1 MLFHLVCFIIFSTGI
16 DKRLGKEVFMA
27 LRYDAGEVI
36 TAMVTPF
43 NSKREID
50 YDKAEQLTKYLIT
63 HGSDA
68 ILVAGTTGEGP
79 TLTHEEEFELLSTVK
94 RAAVNKAK
102 VIMNAGSNSTET
114 AVMAAKWAQKENV
127 DAILSVVPYYN
138 KPSQQG
144 MIEHFSAVAE
154 SVDIPVIIYNIPGRT
169 GVNMLPETVAA
180 LAEKYQNIVAIKQSF
195 GDMDAITE
203 MKICCPS
210 DFSIYSG
217 DDSLTL
223 PMMSLGARGVV
234 SVASHIFGSEIKSMI
249 RNYKTGEFV
258 AAVNMHKKLYPAF
271 RKLFM
276 APNPVPVKAA
286 LAHKG
291 LIEDYVRRPLVE
303 LSSIEK
309 KELFMVLDEINED

>member
-1 MLFHLVCFIIFSTGI
+1 
-16 DKRLGKEVFMA
+16 MA

-43 NSKREID
+43 NNKREID
-50 YDKAEQLTKYLIT
+50 YDKAEQLTKHLIT

-68 ILVAGTTGEGP
+68 VLVAGTTGEGP

-102 VIMNAGSNSTET
+102 VIMNAGSNCTET

-154 SVDIPVIIYNIPGRT
+154 SVDLPVIIYNIPGRT
-169 GVNMLPETVAA
+169 GVNMLPETVAS
-180 LAEKYQNIVAIKQSF
+180 LAEKYSNFVAIKQSC
-195 GDMDAITE
+195 GDMDAVTE
-203 MKICCPS
+203 MKICCPP

-234 SVASHIFGSEIKSMI
+234 SVASHLFGSEIKSMI
-249 RNYKTGEFV
+249 RNYKTGEFL

-291 LIEDYVRRPLVE
+291 LIEDTVRRPLVE

>member
-1 MLFHLVCFIIFSTGI
+1 
-16 DKRLGKEVFMA
+16 MA

-50 YDKAEQLTKYLIT
+50 YNKAEELAKYLIS

-68 ILVAGTTGEGP
+68 LLVAGTTGEGP
-79 TLTHEEEFELLSTVK
+79 TLTHEEEFELLSTIK
-94 RAAVNKAK
+94 RAVANKAK
-102 VIMNAGSNSTET
+102 VIMNAGSNCTDT
-114 AVMAAKWAQKENV
+114 AIMAAKWAQKEDV

-138 KPSQQG
+138 KPSQKG
-144 MIEHFSAVAE
+144 MIEHFSAIAE
-154 SVDIPVIIYNIPGRT
+154 SVVLPIIIYNIPGRT
-169 GVNMLPETVAA
+169 GVNMLPETVAT

-195 GDMDAITE
+195 PDMDMITE
-203 MKICCPS
+203 LKLCCPD
-210 DFSIYSG
+210 DFTIYSG

-234 SVASHIFGSEIKSMI
+234 SVASHIFGSELKSMI
-249 RNYKTGEFV
+249 RNYKTGEFL
-258 AAVNMHKKLYPAF
+258 AAVNMHKKLYPIF
-271 RKLFM
+271 KKLFM

-303 LSSIEK
+303 LTSIEK
-309 KELFMVLDEINED
+309 SDLFMVIDEINND

>member
-1 MLFHLVCFIIFSTGI
+1 
-16 DKRLGKEVFMA
+16 MA

-50 YDKAEQLTKYLIT
+50 YNKAEELAKYLIT

-68 ILVAGTTGEGP
+68 LLVAGTTGEGP
-79 TLTHEEEFELLSTVK
+79 TLTHEEEFELLSTIK
-94 RAAVNKAK
+94 RAVANKAK
-102 VIMNAGSNSTET
+102 VIMNAGSNCTDT
-114 AVMAAKWAQKENV
+114 AVMAAKWAQKEGV
-127 DAILSVVPYYN
+127 DAVLSVVPYYN
-138 KPSQQG
+138 KPSQKG

-180 LAEKYQNIVAIKQSF
+180 LAEKYQNIVAVKQSYP
-195 GDMDAITE
+195 DMDMITE
-203 MKICCPS
+203 MRLCCPE
-210 DFSIYSG
+210 DFTIYSG

-223 PMMSLGARGVV
+223 PMMSLGARGVI

-249 RNYKTGEFV
+249 RNYKTGEFL
-258 AAVNMHKKLYPAF
+258 AAVNMHKKLYPVF
-271 RKLFM
+271 KKLFM

-291 LIEDYVRRPLVE
+291 IIEDFVRKPLVE
-303 LSSIEK
+303 LTSIEK
-309 KELFMVLDEINED
+309 TDLFMVIDEVKND